1 MSPTTPMLMNYTGV
15 RDKDAVSLLDLALL
29 TATVNSALVPVEDVP
44 TLVLVVVHA
53 PVTLDLMVA
62 SSSTPTLTTIVKT
75 LVPRTPLDYPLLK
88 ATVEVLAVD
97 ASKVLYL
104 LALPLLVL
112 LLSASSS
119 AAVDLAAAPD

>member
-119 AAVDLAAAPD
+119 AAVDLVAALD

>member
-29 TATVNSALVPVEDVP
+29 TVTASSALVPVEDVP
-44 TLVLVVVHA
+44 TLVSVVVLA

-62 SSSTPTLTTIVKT
+62 SSSTPTLTTIVKA
-75 LVPRTPLDYPLLK
+75 LVPRTLLDYPLLK

-104 LALPLLVL
+104 LALLLL
-112 LLSASSS
+112 PKPLSASSS
-119 AAVDLAAAPD
+119 AAVDLVAALD

>member
-1 MSPTTPMLMNYTGV
+1 MSPTTPMLMNYIGV

-53 PVTLDLMVA
+53 PVTPDLTVA

-88 ATVEVLAVD
+88 AMVEVLAVD

-119 AAVDLAAAPD
+119 AAVDLAAALD